1 MNYQETTEDL
11 NTFVDKLANL
21 INDTFKSCIKNYDTL
36 LPFIN
41 QKEIN
46 AKIHHRLVFVNILL
60 NKLNEELSGLITEY
74 VTVSPY
80 EQKGETVLFEGGRRR
95 RKSHMLKLDG
105 QQTESKKSPY
115 SDNRK
120 CSIALTSQTGINIQS
135 DNLLLIGTEKAINTQ
150 PQKLDMQEKKNVK
163 TETQD
168 SNKFEGGTQRIMSDV
183 VDLDRHETKS
193 IKMELPFSD
202 NSKCSIPLTSQ
213 TGTNIKPENLVL
225 RDNEETSNTQAR
237 KADMQEKK
245 NIKTEAQESN
255 KVEEGRRGIIYDVLD
270 LGRHQTKCIKV
281 DVPFS
286 DNAKCSIP
294 LTSQT
299 GTNVKSE
306 NSLLRDNALK
316 LDMQGKKNIKT
327 ETQDSNKVKGGRKRI
342 TSDVLDVGRHE
353 TKSMKVEVPFSD
365 NTKYSIP
372 LISRTGTN
380 IKSENSVLRDNEQTS
395 NIQAQKSDMHAK
407 KNIKTEVQESNEVE
421 DIHEFPIT
429 SCQIPVAHNFYDTT
443 NNGATVHFAGD
454 GVNASVVDRHVVGN
468 VCNTPF
474 DTLTHS
480 ENNEMCVPLLNVG
493 SETSSQ
499 EKRENTVNILSK
511 DHDIYRGLR
520 EEVGCTT
527 SLSAHAKR
535 SFDSK
540 EPPVTFS
547 TCDNQ
552 SAVLL
557 GGRENSFYGGWRE
570 APHCPRTYI
579 NGDVPAQRS
588 EKWCRAE
595 DSLCGIIK
603 IRNGMY
609 RSSLFCDMAVF
620 GHVRGKQYK
629 RARITARR
637 ERKLENLILIDRT
650 VTSDTEE
657 ENLLYMLAKKSIKM
671 KLQDLNKVEGD
682 EKRRMSDALDLGRQE
697 TKSIKMEEP
706 FSDHKKYSIPLTSQ
720 TGINIK
726 SDNLALM
733 DNEETSN
740 TQAQKL
746 DMHVKKNIKSEVQES
761 NEVEGIHESLI
772 TSHQIP
778 VAQKLYNTTNN
789 GMTVRFIGD
798 EVNASVTDRYVQD
811 NAFDKRFDTFTH
823 RVNNEECI
831 PFRNVGNDTSNQEKC
846 EDSGSVLST
855 DYDIYRGLQGEVGR
869 TICFSDEVKRPFDS
883 KEPPVTS
890 STCDKQSAVFIEQ
903 RANSCIEGGRRAPH
917 SRIKYEKDDVLVQR
931 SEERCRAE
939 DALYGITKI
948 EDGSYRCSVCDCKL
962 VCGMSVLSHVREK
975 QHETARITAM
985 KNDCAKGPEVPN
997 NSCGGELVNYQAEE
1011 DHMKGKKHKIKQET
1025 AEKNNCPKKFE
1036 TSSNSCEST
1045 TPVSLCSAVSC
1056 SLADSVAIVEDRHQ
1070 VMSVKRSVMLN
1081 DIWTYFY
1088 APFHINKQFIRFHS
1102 RQIIC
1107 SLCWEQV
1114 GRYILNVRVHISS
1127 LSHLDRVNIL
1137 RNIELKNK
1145 SSNKQLLDIPG
1156 SLKNIVPATQFS
1168 LRNNGFFCSVCN
1180 CFCEKALILSH
1191 MTGASH
1197 GRKLDEMKNLVKS

>member
-36 LPFIN
+36 LPFLN
-41 QKEIN
+41 KKEIN
-46 AKIHHRLVFVNILL
+46 GKIHHRLVFVNILL

-105 QQTESKKSPY
+105 QQTESKSPY
-115 SDNRK
+115 SNNRK

-168 SNKFEGGTQRIMSDV
+168 SNKFEGGTKRIMSDV

-193 IKMELPFSD
+193 IKMELPFSG

-237 KADMQEKK
+237 KSNMQEKK

-255 KVEEGRRGIIYDVLD
+255 KAEEGRRRIIYDVLD
-270 LGRHQTKCIKV
+270 LGRHETKRIKV

-306 NSLLRDNALK
+306 NSLLRDNKETSNTQALK

-395 NIQAQKSDMHAK
+395 NIQAQKSNMHAK
-407 KNIKTEVQESNEVE
+407 KNIKTEIQESNEVE

-429 SCQIPVAHNFYDTT
+429 SCQIPVAHNLYDTT

-474 DTLTHS
+474 NTLTHS
-480 ENNEMCVPLLNVG
+480 ENNETCVPLLNVG

-499 EKRENTVNILSK
+499 EKCENTDNVLSK
-511 DHDIYRGLR
+511 DHNIYRGLR

-588 EKWCRAE
+588 EEWCRAE
-595 DSLCGIIK
+595 DSLYGVIK

-657 ENLLYMLAKKSIKM
+657 DNLLYMLAKKSIKM

-697 TKSIKMEEP
+697 TKSIKMEET

-740 TQAQKL
+740 TQTQKL

-778 VAQKLYNTTNN
+778 VAQ
-789 GMTVRFIGD
+789 
-798 EVNASVTDRYVQD
+798 
-811 NAFDKRFDTFTH
+811 
-823 RVNNEECI
+823 
-831 PFRNVGNDTSNQEKC
+831 
-846 EDSGSVLST
+846 
-855 DYDIYRGLQGEVGR
+855 
-869 TICFSDEVKRPFDS
+869 
-883 KEPPVTS
+883 
-890 STCDKQSAVFIEQ
+890 Q
-903 RANSCIEGGRRAPH
+903 RANSRIEGGRRAPH
-917 SRIKYEKDDVLVQR
+917 CPIKYEKDDVPVQR
-931 SEERCRAE
+931 SEEWCRAE

-948 EDGSYRCSVCDCKL
+948 EDGIYRCTLCDCEL
-962 VCGMSVLSHVREK
+962 VCGMSVLGHVREK
-975 QHETARITAM
+975 QHKTAQITAM
-985 KNDCAKGPEVPN
+985 KNDCTKGPEVPN

-1025 AEKNNCPKKFE
+1025 AEKNSCPKEFE
-1036 TSSNSCEST
+1036 ISSNSSEST

-1114 GRYILNVRVHISS
+1114 GRYILNIRVHISS